1 MTFFKLY
8 FLKGLLSF
16 FLIYSFFHKVHS
28 QIMTTVPAR
37 NHYNFLSIINFSL
50 FFFYFLRIRN
60 RSFHIEHVYFFKQ
73 IFSLVQVTAGIDIL
87 HIMMV

>member
-1 MTFFKLY
+1 MTLFKLY

-37 NHYNFLSIINFSL
+37 NHYNIFFRLLIFRY
-50 FFFYFLRIRN
+50 FFYFLRIRN